1 MHASNRKTL
10 ALTLSASLLLP
21 LFLAVLVE
29 FCCWSVLNEVMYERS
44 SHFGMTSPM
53 TVITSMDASKESKTA
68 SHVSTSAK
76 TLRSYLRE
84 KSVSAVI
91 YPADNGYPGLQY
103 YSPSSNVSSDNVTIS
118 WTYNLPLRCRE
129 IHHACLIEGSWSQ
142 STFTH
147 RGSDKTA
154 LPLVDPSLS
163 IAGTCEISDI
173 LTGDIQYVTPLG
185 SVPLVAGTAI
195 VGTTNPGAIRHIIQL
210 LSSAGEEVQ
219 SVQSINKESID
230 LLQDSSVVMSGLL
243 LLCGAF
249 CAMECWFV
257 LMSEQ
262 GHSFTIR
269 RLFGARTS
277 QIVGQFL
284 QNEVPHILL
293 STLCG
298 SVLPL
303 AVMIPGSQLQ
313 SVSLGH
319 IPVFIALPVMIF
331 IISLL
336 LRVLSKHYAAD
347 GHAA

>member
-1 MHASNRKTL
+1 MTDENVASPAKAGFWRTVMYARFIHILDEGSEYARFESKKTL

-21 LFLAVLVE
+21 LLLSVLVE

-44 SHFGMTSPM
+44 SHFGMTGPM
-53 TVITSMDASKESKTA
+53 TVITTMEASPENKGTSHA
-68 SHVSTSAK
+68 SANAK
-76 TLRSYLRE
+76 ALRSYLRE

-103 YSPSSNVSSDNVTIS
+103 DTPSSHISSGKATIS
-118 WTYNLPLRCRE
+118 WAHNLPSYCRE
-129 IHHACLIEGSWSQ
+129 IHHACLIDGSWAQ
-142 STFTH
+142 STFAH
-147 RGSDKTA
+147 HNSDKTA
-154 LPLVDPSLS
+154 TSQIDPSLHV
-163 IAGTCEISDI
+163 AGTLKISSI

-185 SVPLVAGTAI
+185 SVPLVAGTTI
-195 VGTTNPGAIRHIIQL
+195 VGTTDPGTIRYITQL
-210 LSSAGEEVQ
+210 LSSSGQEVQ

-230 LLQDSSVVMSGLL
+230 LLQDSSVTMSGLL

-284 QNEVPHILL
+284 QNEIPHILL

-298 SVLPL
+298 SVLL
-303 AVMIPGSQLQ
+303 
-313 SVSLGH
+313 SL
-319 IPVFIALPVMIF
+319 
-331 IISLL
+331 S
-336 LRVLSKHYAAD
+336 
-347 GHAA
+347 